1 MDAIRYLSVAE
12 VVAINIAVIQKYSPG
27 EPIGIKSNSLLES
40 ALLHPQSSAF
50 EEEASLSIFEKAAAS
65 FQSLGENHAFQH
77 ANKRTAFTALV
88 IFLYYNGY
96 HFKMEP
102 KQATDFTVNMVNHM
116 YTFEEIVDMIKD
128 HSVSF

>member
-1 MDAIRYLSVAE
+1 MDAIRYLSLAE

-27 EPIGIKSNSLLES
+27 EPIGIKSKSLLES
-40 ALLHPQSSAF
+40 ALLRPQSSAY
-50 EEEASLSIFEKAAAS
+50 EEASPSIFEKATAL

-88 IFLYYNGY
+88 IFLHYNGY

-116 YTFEEIVDMIKD
+116 YTFEEIVELISD

>member
-12 VVAINIAVIQKYSPG
+12 VVAINIAVIQKYSLG
-27 EPIGIKSNSLLES
+27 EQIGIKSNSLLES
-40 ALLHPQSSAF
+40 ALLRPQSSAF
-50 EEEASLSIFEKAAAS
+50 EEASPSIFEKAAAL

-88 IFLYYNGY
+88 IFLHYNGY

-102 KQATDFTVNMVNHM
+102 KQATDFTVNMANHM
-116 YTFEEIVDMIKD
+116 YTFEEIVELIKNY
-128 HSVSF
+128 SVSF

>member
-12 VVAINIAVIQKYSPG
+12 VVAINIAVIQKYSLG
-27 EPIGIKSNSLLES
+27 EQIGIKSNSLLES
-40 ALLHPQSSAF
+40 ALLRPQSSAF
-50 EEEASLSIFEKAAAS
+50 EEASPSIFEKATAL

-88 IFLYYNGY
+88 IFLHYNGY

-116 YTFEEIVDMIKD
+116 YTFEEIVDMIKNY
-128 HSVSF
+128 SVSF